1 MTIDENIKKA
11 FKNGL
16 IKASLNTKAWII
28 TGGTDSG
35 VNRLIGDSVKDIL
48 DKITVIGIANWGT
61 IAFRKDLERSK
72 INRNNDR
79 YVVYFSNRKIEEK
92 SVSLNPNHSHFLLVD
107 DGSIN
112 EFGRAFKFRN
122 DLIELLMKKYSNLV
136 YLVIEG
142 GYGTLENIYNV
153 LKNKSSPVIIME
165 GTKGCCDLLIKAKN
179 EISNNM

>member
-72 INRNNDR
+72 INRN
-79 YVVYFSNRKIEEK
+79 SK
-92 SVSLNPNHSHFLLVD
+92 S
-107 DGSIN
+107 
-112 EFGRAFKFRN
+112 
-122 DLIELLMKKYSNLV
+122 
-136 YLVIEG
+136 
-142 GYGTLENIYNV
+142 
-153 LKNKSSPVIIME
+153 
-165 GTKGCCDLLIKAKN
+165 
-179 EISNNM
+179 